1 VGGIQIT
8 RNERA
13 GPSPLGA
20 DPLNPEQASADISV
34 GMSLA
39 SMPQLVEGQPARLEV
54 GESLPC
60 RVIGFTGPDVVLAL
74 EEQPEDPP
82 ALGASAYLL
91 LESDGRM
98 QAVRGRIG
106 SPPGDEVVLRVTD
119 DIRLGQRRTFS
130 RAPLPL
136 PVRMRS
142 RDGGAEW
149 STMTRDVSAGGVC
162 VAREG
167 SNPVGGPLELRI
179 QVADHE
185 VVAEAV
191 AVRVTDDELGLR
203 FEEIDLDDRML
214 LASLA
219 LAYHR
224 RR

>member
-1 VGGIQIT
+1 
-8 RNERA
+8 
-13 GPSPLGA
+13 
-20 DPLNPEQASADISV
+20 
-34 GMSLA
+34 MSYGT
-39 SMPQLVEGQPARLEV
+39 MPQLVEGQPARLDI

-60 RVIGFTGPDVVLAL
+60 RVIGFSGLDVILAL
-74 EEQPEDPP
+74 AQQPETPPEPGDP
-82 ALGASAYLL
+82 AYLL
-91 LESDGRM
+91 IESDGRM

-106 SPPGDEVVLRVTD
+106 VPAGDEIVLRLSD

-130 RAPLPL
+130 RAPIALPAR
-136 PVRMRS
+136 VRA
-142 RDGGAEW
+142 RDGGDEW
-149 STMTRDVSAGGVC
+149 STVTRDVSAGGVC

-167 SNPVGGPLELRI
+167 ADPGAGTLEVRI

-191 AVRVTDDELGLR
+191 AVRVTVDDLGLR
-203 FEEIDLDDRML
+203 FEEIERDDRLL

>member
-1 VGGIQIT
+1 
-8 RNERA
+8 
-13 GPSPLGA
+13 
-20 DPLNPEQASADISV
+20 
-34 GMSLA
+34 MSLVN
-39 SMPQLVEGQPARLEV
+39 MPQLVEGQPARLDV

-60 RVIGFTGPDVVLAL
+60 RVIGFSGPDVVLAL
-74 EEQPEDPP
+74 EARLEDDPP
-82 ALGASAYLL
+82 EVGAVAYLL

-106 SPPGDEVVLRVTD
+106 SPLADEVILRVTD

-130 RAPLPL
+130 RAPVPL
-136 PVRMRS
+136 PVLVRS
-142 RDGGAEW
+142 RGGGEW
-149 STMTRDVSAGGVC
+149 STVTRDVSAGGVC

-167 SNPVGGPLELRI
+167 ADAVDGTLELRI

-191 AVRVTDDELGLR
+191 AVRVTDAELGLR
-203 FEEIDLDDRML
+203 FEEIERDDRLL

>member
-1 VGGIQIT
+1 
-8 RNERA
+8 
-13 GPSPLGA
+13 
-20 DPLNPEQASADISV
+20 
-34 GMSLA
+34 MSLA
-39 SMPQLVEGQPARLEV
+39 SMPQLVEGQPARLDV
-54 GESLPC
+54 GESLSC
-60 RVIGFTGPDVVLAL
+60 RVIGFSGPDVVLAL

-82 ALGASAYLL
+82 QLGANAYLL
-91 LESDGRM
+91 LESEGRM

-106 SPPGDEVVLRVTD
+106 SPPGDEVILRLTD

-136 PVRMRS
+136 PVRIRTHES
-142 RDGGAEW
+142 GSEW

-162 VAREG
+162 VGRESAASVDG
-167 SNPVGGPLELRI
+167 TLDVRI

-185 VVAEAV
+185 VVATAV
-191 AVRVTDDELGLR
+191 AVRVTEAELGLR
-203 FEEIDLDDRML
+203 FEEIGRDDRLL

>member
-1 VGGIQIT
+1 
-8 RNERA
+8 
-13 GPSPLGA
+13 
-20 DPLNPEQASADISV
+20 
-34 GMSLA
+34 MSLV
-39 SMPQLVEGQPARLEV
+39 SMPQLVEGQSARLDV

-60 RVIGFTGPDVVLAL
+60 RIIGFSGSDVVLAL
-74 EEQPEDPP
+74 DAQPEDDPP
-82 ALGASAYLL
+82 ELGAPAYLL
-91 LESDGRM
+91 LEADGRM

-106 SPPGDEVVLRVTD
+106 SPLGEEVILRVTD

-136 PVRMRS
+136 PVRLRS
-142 RDGGAEW
+142 RSGSEW
-149 STMTRDVSAGGVC
+149 TTMTRDVSAGGVC

-167 SNPVGGPLELRI
+167 ADAVDGKLELRI

-191 AVRVTDDELGLR
+191 AVRVTDAELGLR
-203 FEEIDLDDRML
+203 FEQIERDDRLL

>member
-1 VGGIQIT
+1 
-8 RNERA
+8 
-13 GPSPLGA
+13 
-20 DPLNPEQASADISV
+20 
-34 GMSLA
+34 MSLVN
-39 SMPQLVEGQPARLEV
+39 MPQLVEGQPARLDV

-60 RVIGFTGPDVVLAL
+60 RVIGFSGPDVVLAL
-74 EEQPEDPP
+74 EAQLEDDPP
-82 ALGASAYLL
+82 EVGAVAYLL

-106 SPPGDEVVLRVTD
+106 SPLADEVILRVTD

-130 RAPLPL
+130 RAPVPL

-142 RDGGAEW
+142 RDGGGEW
-149 STMTRDVSAGGVC
+149 STVTRDVSAGGVC

-167 SNPVGGPLELRI
+167 VDAVDGTLELRI

-191 AVRVTDDELGLR
+191 AVRVTDAELGLR
-203 FEEIDLDDRML
+203 FEEIERDDRLL

>member
-1 VGGIQIT
+1 M
-8 RNERA
+8 
-13 GPSPLGA
+13 PLA
-20 DPLNPEQASADISV
+20 N
-34 GMSLA
+34 
-39 SMPQLVEGQPARLEV
+39 MPQLVEGQPARLDV
-54 GESLPC
+54 GESLAC
-60 RVIGFTGPDVVLAL
+60 RIIGFSGPDVVLAID
-74 EEQPEDPP
+74 EQPEEPP
-82 ALGASAYLL
+82 EVGGEAYLL

-106 SPPGDEVVLRVTD
+106 SPLSDEVVLRLTD

-136 PVRMRS
+136 PVRLRS
-142 RDGGAEW
+142 RAGGAEW
-149 STMTRDVSAGGVC
+149 NTTTRDVSAGGVC

-167 SNPVGGPLELRI
+167 ADAVEGPLELRI

-191 AVRVTDDELGLR
+191 AVRVTEAELGLK
-203 FEEIDLDDRML
+203 FEEIERDDRLL

>member
-1 VGGIQIT
+1 
-8 RNERA
+8 
-13 GPSPLGA
+13 
-20 DPLNPEQASADISV
+20 
-34 GMSLA
+34 MSLVN
-39 SMPQLVEGQPARLEV
+39 MPQLVEGQPARLDV

-60 RVIGFTGPDVVLAL
+60 RVIGFSGPDVVLAL
-74 EEQPEDPP
+74 EAQLEDDPP
-82 ALGASAYLL
+82 EVGAVAYLL

-106 SPPGDEVVLRVTD
+106 SPLADEVILRVTD

-130 RAPLPL
+130 RAPVPL

-142 RDGGAEW
+142 RARGGEW
-149 STMTRDVSAGGVC
+149 STVTRDVSAGGVC

-167 SNPVGGPLELRI
+167 ADAVDGTLELRI

-191 AVRVTDDELGLR
+191 AVRVTDAELGLR
-203 FEEIDLDDRML
+203 FEEIERDDRLL